1 MQNPR
6 SMIRA
11 ALPPSLKRW
20 TPWVF
25 ALALLLKAAV
35 PLLATA
41 AAHAQGKTLVEVCT
55 VYGVATV
62 AVDDA
67 STQPGTPDGPG
78 HAGTHAGDHCV
89 LSGVLLG
96 AALGT
101 CASAVALHAPERAA
115 SPPPAPRLAL
125 PPDACADWVARLK
138 HGPPSLT

>member
-1 MQNPR
+1 MFR
-6 SMIRA
+6 TV
-11 ALPPSLKRW
+11 LPPSLKRW

-62 AVDDA
+62 AVDPAASPHDA
-67 STQPGTPDGPG
+67 PGQAGQ
-78 HAGTHAGDHCV
+78 HAADHCA

-96 AALGT
+96 AALEAPA
-101 CASAVALHAPERAA
+101 CAVALHAPARPAL
-115 SPPPAPRLAL
+115 PPLAQRPSS
-125 PPDACADWVARLK
+125 PPDACADWAARLR
-138 HGPPSLT
+138 HGPPSFT